1 MGNPNR
7 SIKPL
12 LNTIAMSTQAS
23 TYTFIPEPADD
34 FITNEPWSID
44 KYADGLMDELF
55 ADLDRAVDEVKQQ
68 PVRTIEPEY
77 VRVSTVK
84 LPTNIGNESEFRPVR
99 ATQIPN
105 QPQKVGSSTPTTRKT
120 VVKSRRK
127 SRNWLGQVITWG
139 AMVGIAVAG
148 VILVQNSELIN
159 RLTFKRSLQFSIQP
173 DVPQN
178 QVETLTQADLR
189 ANLAN
194 YMLGAMAVIE
204 REQAKIQ
211 QQPTT
216 INQNLP
222 TAPQQTVAMANP
234 TGSQLPPP
242 MAANNTAPA
251 VPRSTTLV
259 ERIYIPVYQAPLPM
273 RYAPPAIPGIN
284 VATTLPPI
292 PTNAKASQPATQTA
306 ANPPV
311 KQVKNQ
317 TVPPQPMNVL
327 AAVRP
332 NIKPIKVQN
341 QPITLSQ
348 PQPPKVARVT
358 SSQPQTPKVT
368 APAKATTPTEVAVA
382 PASANII
389 LEGLLEL
396 GEKSAALFKIGDVTR
411 RIEVGET
418 ISSSGWTLVEVAN
431 GEAIIRRNGE
441 VRSIYAGQRF

>member
-1 MGNPNR
+1 
-7 SIKPL
+7 
-12 LNTIAMSTQAS
+12 MSTQAS
-23 TYTFIPEPADD
+23 TYTFIPEPTDD

-44 KYADGLMDELF
+44 QYADGLMDELF
-55 ADLDRAVDEVKQQ
+55 ADLDRAVDGVKQQ
-68 PVRTIEPEY
+68 PIRTIEPEY

-84 LPTNIGNESEFRPVR
+84 LPVNIGNSSEFRPVH
-99 ATQIPN
+99 AAQISN

-120 VVKSRRK
+120 GIKNRRK
-127 SRNWLGQVITWG
+127 SRNWLGQIVSWG

-148 VILVQNSELIN
+148 VILVQNSGLIN
-159 RLTFKRSLQFSIQP
+159 RLTSRSLQLSIQP
-173 DVPQN
+173 NLPQN
-178 QVETLTQADLR
+178 QVETFTQADLR

-194 YMLGAMAVIE
+194 YMLSAMAAIE
-204 REQAKIQ
+204 REQVKIL

-251 VPRSTTLV
+251 APRSTTLV

-273 RYAPPAIPGIN
+273 RYAPPAIPGTN

-292 PTNAKASQPATQTA
+292 PTNAKAAQPTPPKPVTKTA
-306 ANPPV
+306 VNPLAKP
-311 KQVKNQ
+311 VKNQ
-317 TVPPQPMNVL
+317 TKPPQPMNVL

-332 NIKPIKVQN
+332 NLKPIKVQN

-348 PQPPKVARVT
+348 PQAPKVARMT
-358 SSQPQTPKVT
+358 SSQPQTPKVV

-382 PASANII
+382 PVSANII

-431 GEAIIRRNGE
+431 GEAVIRRNGE
-441 VRSIYAGQRF
+441 VRSIYAGQKF